1 MEAEKDIYLPLKHLE
16 KKNLIYLLH
25 ATPFFVRLKGSC

>member
-16 KKNLIYLLH
+16 KKISFIFYMLH
-25 ATPFFVRLKGSC
+25 PFL